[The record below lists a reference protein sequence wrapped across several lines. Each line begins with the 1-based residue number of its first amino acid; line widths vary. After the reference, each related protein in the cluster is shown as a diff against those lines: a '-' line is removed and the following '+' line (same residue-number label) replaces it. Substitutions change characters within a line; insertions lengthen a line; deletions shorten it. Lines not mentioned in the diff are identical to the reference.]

1 MTHLYVA
8 SKKKSYSFHNIG
20 KFLKAISS
28 FQIRQTI
35 FKYQFTLWKVAMDD
49 PVDTNHQKPWHLN
62 SYHEVVP
69 ISNCNLRHFFALVF
83 QLHIAIQIKL
93 DFYWFSICGTRP
105 ITNVNLLPKLFWPT
119 VRKNCSSD
127 RENLLKVEAE
137 GRKFFRSLDKFTR
150 TVKGQ
155 NNLW

>member
-1 MTHLYVA
+1 MDYARNSACNTL
-8 SKKKSYSFHNIG
+8 IQ
-20 KFLKAISS
+20 ISIY
-28 FQIRQTI
+28 FIN
-35 FKYQFTLWKVAMDD
+35 VAMDD

-105 ITNVNLLPKLFWPT
+105 ITNVILLPKLFWPT
-119 VRKNCSSD
+119 AQWEKIVLVIEKNVWNL
-127 RENLLKVEAE
+127 RLKAENLQKIL
-137 GRKFFRSLDKFTR
+137 RSLEQFIQ

-155 NNLW
+155 TNFW